1 MAVAIG
7 SIGDFIEDQKNW
19 PTYVER
25 LEQFMIAN
33 EIADGKKVSVYLSVI
48 GRKTFMLV
56 RDLVAPEKPATKTF
70 ADLCEVLKD
79 HLSPEPLV
87 QTERFRFHQR
97 SQKHGES
104 VLAFYADL
112 KRLSTTC
119 EFGAELGHT
128 LRDKFVSGL
137 KCSHTQNRLITE
149 KNLTHKKALQVA
161 VEVEIAA
168 KDTKVLQ
175 GKNTANYESENA
187 HYVKRDAA
195 RKCYRCGKIEHHPDK
210 CWFKEKYCLNCNKRG
225 HTKFVCRSKPHHRRS
240 TQPRLGRQQ
249 NCTREVE
256 KSVAADKVASKFL
269 SNIQVA
275 KVNENEVS
283 VHATDIIW
291 IPVKIAGKVMEMDTG
306 AAVSIIS
313 NKDYQK
319 HFKNEKLTPTAI
331 KMKTYTGEPLKPL
344 GLLPVEV

>member
-1 MAVAIG
+1 MALAIG
-7 SIGDFIEDQKNW
+7 SIGEFIEDQEDW
-19 PTYVER
+19 LTYVER

-33 EIADGKKVSVYLSVI
+33 EIADGKKISAFLSVI

-70 ADLCEVLKD
+70 AELCKVLKD

-104 VLAFYADL
+104 VSAFYADL

-119 EFGAELGHT
+119 EFGAELGNT
-128 LRDKFVSGL
+128 VRDKFVSGL

-149 KNLTHKKALQVA
+149 KNLHEKALQVA

-168 KDTKVLQ
+168 KDTKALQ

-195 RKCYRCGKIEHHPDK
+195 EKCYRCGKIGHHPDK
-210 CWFKEKYCLNCNKRG
+210 C
-225 HTKFVCRSKPHHRRS
+225 
-240 TQPRLGRQQ
+240 
-249 NCTREVE
+249 
-256 KSVAADKVASKFL
+256 
-269 SNIQVA
+269 
-275 KVNENEVS
+275 
-283 VHATDIIW
+283 
-291 IPVKIAGKVMEMDTG
+291 
-306 AAVSIIS
+306 
-313 NKDYQK
+313 
-319 HFKNEKLTPTAI
+319 
-331 KMKTYTGEPLKPL
+331 
-344 GLLPVEV
+344 